1 MPKVTFIAHSGTRHT
16 VEAEAGLSLM
26 RAAIDNNVPGIDGDC
41 GGQCACATCHV
52 FIDAPWSAKT
62 GARTDREDEMLNF
75 AAELADTSK
84 SRPTW
89 TAWKCACPKAS
100 TDRQPT
106 PPRPPPITCPRSPP

>member
-52 FIDAPWSAKT
+52 FIEAPWSAKT
-62 GARTDREDEMLNF
+62 GTRTEREDEMLNF
-75 AAELADTSK
+75 AAELRDS
-84 SRPTW
+84 SRL
-89 TAWKCACPKAS
+89 ACQIEV
-100 TDRQPT
+100 TDALDGLEVQMPEGQH
-106 PPRPPPITCPRSPP
+106 